1 MKNIDKFLCEDCGQ
15 SDKALLNLYSVLP
28 ERSYEG
34 CLIEVNIQNDELN
47 VSLYNLEQELS
58 HIRFTDILKVHN
70 HVLQKINTNPLDYTY
85 TCNFCR
91 TNDVFPDNTYDCT
104 GCLAPV
110 PYPNRICEACEAYK
124 DHQK

>member
-47 VSLYNLEQELS
+47 VSLYNLEQEL
-58 HIRFTDILKVHN
+58 N
-70 HVLQKINTNPLDYTY
+70 IN
-85 TCNFCR
+85 
-91 TNDVFPDNTYDCT
+91 
-104 GCLAPV
+104 
-110 PYPNRICEACEAYK
+110 
-124 DHQK
+124 